1 MTEVTALFW
10 DAGGVFL
17 SNGWDKKQRQRA
29 AEQFGLDWNEFDGRH
44 QLVVGDFEKGRIGI
58 DRYLQ
63 ETVWHRERPFR
74 PQDFKDFMFAQSEPK
89 PESLDIIASLARLNK
104 HLMCTINNESLE
116 LNLHRIERF
125 ALHKYFS
132 LFFSSS
138 FVGLTKPDQ
147 EIYRLALRV
156 THRKPEETIFVD
168 DRAENA
174 EAARKCGMHAIHFQS
189 PDQLL
194 AALRDHG
201 VI

>member
-1 MTEVTALFW
+1 MAGVTALFF
-10 DAGGVFL
+10 DVGGVFL
-17 SNGWDKKQRQRA
+17 SNGWDKKLRQRA
-29 AEQFGLDWNEFDGRH
+29 AQQFGLDWNEFEGRH
-44 QLVVGDFEKGRIGI
+44 QSVVGDFEKGRLGI
-58 DRYLQ
+58 DQYVQ

-74 PQDFKDFMFAQSEPK
+74 PQDFKDFMFDASEPK
-89 PESLDIIASLARLNK
+89 RESLDILASLARLNK
-104 HLMCTINNESLE
+104 YLMCTINNESLD

-125 ALHKYFS
+125 ALRKYFS
-132 LFFSSS
+132 VFFSSS
-138 FVGLTKPDQ
+138 FVGLMKPDQ

-174 EAARKCGMHAIHFQS
+174 EAAQKCGMHAIHFQS

-194 AALRDHG
+194 TALRDHG